1 MHLRLRRHDKSLV
14 ERPSPFNYVILVIA
28 LIYVL
33 FPFYIFLL
41 TSFFTEQEGNL
52 ATFRLWPQLGFSLQ
66 GYKTVFNNTTG
77 VNIFRSLLNTLW
89 IYTPG
94 IIVGLYM
101 SAMSAFAFAKLK
113 FRSKKFMFSVLMFTL
128 MLPNTLSI
136 IAQVII
142 FDAMGWMGTPL
153 PLMIPPMFGNISAV
167 FFLRQYYLTIPDDL
181 IDQAK
186 IDGLTPFGIF
196 NRLMIKI
203 SIPALLTQFIL
214 MFITAYNDY
223 MGALLFAQSDKYYTL
238 QIALTMLRGPYAQ
251 NYPALMAGCVVGMT
265 PLILLYL
272 SSQSLLTKGLAITSG
287 LKG

>member
-1 MHLRLRRHDKSLV
+1 MRKFRTNLV
-14 ERPSPFNYVILVIA
+14 ERPRVIDYVLVIIA
-28 LIYVL
+28 ILYVL
-33 FPFYIFLL
+33 FPFYILLL
-41 TSFFTEQEGNL
+41 TSFMTEQEANL
-52 ATFRLWPQLGFSLQ
+52 ATFRLWPSLGFSTQ
-66 GYKTVFNNTTG
+66 GYMTVFKNTTG
-77 VNIFRSLLNTLW
+77 VNIFRSLANTLW

-128 MLPNTLSI
+128 MLPNTLAI

-142 FDAMGWMGTPL
+142 FDALGWMGTPL

-167 FFLRQYYLTIPDDL
+167 FFLRQYYLTIPNDL

-186 IDGLTPFGIF
+186 IDGLTPLGIF

-214 MFITAYNDY
+214 MFITSYNDY
-223 MGALLFAQSDKYYTL
+223 MGALIFAQNDRYYTL

-251 NYPALMAGCVVGMT
+251 NYPALMAGCVVGMS
-265 PLILLYL
+265 PLIILYIC
-272 SSQSLLTKGLAITSG
+272 SQKLLTKGLAITSG